1 MPDLRGHRGNDPT
14 DLANTAL
21 RASLVGRRM
30 GLVDLR
36 ALGEFGL
43 IEAIRRRARVD
54 RRVWRLGIGDDA
66 AVLRARPREELV
78 WTTDALVEDV
88 HFRWRT
94 TDARSLGDKSL
105 AVNLSDVGAMGAK
118 PLGCLLTLGVPE
130 DVASARLDG
139 FLAGL
144 LRLAHASRCP
154 LVGGDTVRA
163 PLWLISVSVI
173 GAVARGRALLRSG
186 ARVGDRIFVTG
197 EFGGAAAGL
206 ALLAGPGAATA
217 SERRLVERQLRPR
230 PPAGAGAILARAR
243 LSRAAIDV
251 SDGLAQ
257 DLGHVARESG
267 VAAHVAIERVPLAR
281 GLESAASRLGLDAL
295 ALALSGGE
303 DYELLFAAARGG
315 PSAEAYARR
324 LACRVSEI
332 GVFARGS
339 GVHFTRGGRPYELE
353 AAGFAHFKPA
363 PRDSEK

>member
-1 MPDLRGHRGNDPT
+1 MRE
-14 DLANTAL
+14 
-21 RASLVGRRM
+21 
-30 GLVDLR
+30 
-36 ALGEFGL
+36 LGEFGL

-94 TDARSLGDKSL
+94 TDARSLGEKSL

-130 DVASARLDG
+130 DVEPARLEG

-144 LRLAHASRCP
+144 LRLARASHCP

-163 PLWLISVSVI
+163 PLWLVGISVV
-173 GAVARGRALLRSG
+173 GAVASGRALLRSG
-186 ARVGDRIFVTG
+186 ARAGDRILLTG
-197 EFGGAAAGL
+197 ELGGAAAGL
-206 ALLAGPGAATA
+206 ALLEGPGAATA
-217 SERRLVERQLRPR
+217 SERRMVARQLRPR
-230 PPAGAGAILARAR
+230 PPLGAGVALARAR
-243 LSRAAIDV
+243 HAHAAIDV

-267 VAAHVAIERVPLAR
+267 VAAHVAVERVPLAP
-281 GLESAASRLGLDAL
+281 GLARAAARLGLDPT

-303 DYELLFAAARGG
+303 DYELLFAAPPSG
-315 PSAEAYARR
+315 PSAQEYTCR
-324 LACRVSEI
+324 LGHRVTEI

-339 GVHFTRGGRPYELE
+339 GVHFTREGSRYTLA
-353 AAGFAHFKPA
+353 AAGFAHFKPS